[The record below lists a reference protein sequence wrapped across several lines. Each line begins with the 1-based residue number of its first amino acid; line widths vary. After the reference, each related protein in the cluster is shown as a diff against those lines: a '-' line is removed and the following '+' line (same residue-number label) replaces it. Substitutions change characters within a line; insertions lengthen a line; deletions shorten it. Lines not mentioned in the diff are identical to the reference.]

1 LKILFDQGTP
11 VPLRNF
17 ITGHHVFTAH
27 QLGWSNFHNGEL
39 LARAEIE
46 GFELLLTTD
55 SNLLYQ
61 QNLFNRK
68 ISIIVLSSTSWPRI
82 QRHIADINLAINLSV
97 ANSYQTIKIV

>member
-1 LKILFDQGTP
+1 ML
-11 VPLRNF
+11 
-17 ITGHHVFTAH
+17 TAH

-39 LARAEIE
+39 LAKAELE

-61 QNLFNRK
+61 QNLSNRK

-82 QRHIADINLAINLSV
+82 QRHIAEINLAINLSV
-97 ANSYQTIKIV
+97 ANSYQTVAIV

>member
-1 LKILFDQGTP
+1 M
-11 VPLRNF
+11 RNF
-17 ITGHHVFTAH
+17 ITGHNVLTAH

-39 LARAEIE
+39 LAKAELE

-61 QNLFNRK
+61 QNLSNRK

-82 QRHIADINLAINLSV
+82 QRHIAEINLAINLSV
-97 ANSYQTIKIV
+97 ANSYQTVAIV